1 MQLAVVGLNHNTAP
15 VEVRETLAVS
25 EEMLENLY
33 AGILANDRIY
43 EAMVI
48 STCNRVEYYIVTD
61 DFLCNVDSVLKIVS
75 EQCGIDRSMLQKY
88 TYIHCGEDS
97 VTHIFRVAAGLD
109 SLVLG
114 EPQIFGQ
121 VKDAFENA
129 RKFGGSKNFVR
140 KLEEFVIKSTK
151 KVRTNTGIGDN
162 PVSVSSAAVE
172 LASKIF
178 GSLESKKALVI
189 GAGEMCEI
197 ACKHLQ
203 SAGIGELLVTNRT
216 FEKAERLAAEVR
228 GKAVTLDIYK
238 EHLTEA
244 DIVLSSTGAPG
255 YMLEAADIK
264 PAMVK
269 RKYRPMFFIDIAV
282 PRDIDP
288 AITDIE
294 NAYVYDIDDLKA
306 VVESNKKLRQKEAV
320 KAMEYI
326 KDGVQAFYQW
336 VESMKIVP
344 VIKALRESFDDKR
357 LRELDRFCDKFK
369 VTDSAERQKLEYLL
383 TAFMNK
389 VLHTP
394 LSNLKDKGADKTKV
408 SLDEAVKIIFDLKDC

>member
-15 VEVRETLAVS
+15 VEVRETLAVAES
-25 EEMLENLY
+25 VLEELY
-33 AGILANDRIY
+33 SRILQNDRIY

-61 DFLCNVDSVLKIVS
+61 DFLCNVDSVLKIVA
-75 EQCGIDRSMLQKY
+75 EQCGINQETLQKY
-88 TYIHCGEDS
+88 TYIHCGEAS
-97 VTHIFRVAAGLD
+97 VRHVFRVASGLD
-109 SLVLG
+109 SLVMG

-129 RKFGGSKNFVR
+129 RKFGSSKTFIR
-140 KLEEFVIKSTK
+140 KLEEFVFKTTK
-151 KVRTNTGIGDN
+151 KVRTHTGIGDN

-178 GSLESKKALVI
+178 GSLEDKHALVV

-203 SAGIGELLVTNRT
+203 GSDIGSITVTNRT
-216 FEKAERLAAEVR
+216 FERAEKLANEVG
-228 GKAVTLDIYK
+228 GKAVSLEKFKDA
-238 EHLTEA
+238 LAQA
-244 DIVLSSTGAPG
+244 DIVLSSTGSDS
-255 YMLEAADIK
+255 YMIEAADIK
-264 PAMVK
+264 PVMVK
-269 RKYRPMFFIDIAV
+269 RKHKPMFFIDIAV

-288 AITDIE
+288 NVANIE

-306 VVESNKKLRQKEAV
+306 VVESNKKLREKEAV

-326 KDGVQAFYQW
+326 ENGVADFYKW
-336 VESMKIVP
+336 VESMRIVP
-344 VIKALRESFDDKR
+344 VIKALRESFDEKR
-357 LRELDRFCDKFK
+357 MLELDRFCDKFK
-369 VTDSAERQKLEYLL
+369 VTDSSERRKLEYLL
-383 TAFMNK
+383 SAFMNK

-394 LSNLKDKGADKTKV
+394 LNNLKDLAPDKN
-408 SLDEAVKIIFDLKDC
+408 SYGLDEAVKIIFDLKE

>member
-15 VEVRETLAVS
+15 VEVRETLAVA
-25 EEMLENLY
+25 EAVLEDLY
-33 AGILANDRIY
+33 KRVLANDRIY

-61 DFLCNVDSVLKIVS
+61 DFLCNVDSVLQIVA
-75 EQCGIDRSMLQKY
+75 EQCAIDRAILQKY

-97 VTHIFRVAAGLD
+97 VRHIFRVAAGLD
-109 SLVLG
+109 SLVMG

-129 RKFGGSKNFVR
+129 RKFGAAKTFVR
-140 KLEEFVIKSTK
+140 RLEEQVIKTTK
-151 KVRTNTGIGDN
+151 KVRTYTGIGDN

-178 GSLESKKALVI
+178 GSLEDKHALVV

-197 ACKHLQ
+197 ACKHLKG
-203 SAGIGELLVTNRT
+203 SNIGSITVTNRT
-216 FEKAERLAAEVR
+216 FEKAERLAAEVG
-228 GKAVTLDIYK
+228 GKAVPL
-238 EHLTEA
+238 ESFREELSNA
-244 DIVLSSTGAPG
+244 DIVLSSTGASG
-255 YMLEAADIK
+255 YMIEAADIK
-264 PAMVK
+264 PVMVK
-269 RKYRPMFFIDIAV
+269 RKHKPMFFIDIAV

-288 AITDIE
+288 KVSDIE
-294 NAYVYDIDDLKA
+294 SAYVYDIDDLKA
-306 VVESNKKLRQKEAV
+306 VVESNKKLREKEAV

-326 KDGVQAFYQW
+326 ESGVNDFYHW

-344 VIKALRESFDDKR
+344 VIKALRENFDEKR
-357 LRELDRFCDKFK
+357 MLELDRFCDKFK
-369 VTDSAERQKLEYLL
+369 VTDANERRKLEYLL
-383 TAFMNK
+383 SAFMNK

-394 LSNLKDKGADKTKV
+394 LNNLKDLAPDKTRH
-408 SLDEAVKIIFDLKDC
+408 SLDEAVKIIFDLKK